1 MRWGWYKMNYKYNN
15 LINYLKELGSVAVAF
30 LEV

>member
-1 MRWGWYKMNYKYNN
+1 MGGYKMNYKYNN
-15 LINYLKELGSVAVAF
+15 LINYLKDLGSVAVAF